1 MGRLGFHGK
10 YTWAVF
16 AIEQLNSTVASP
28 IRDGLY
34 WRIPGTHLKSLIIL
48 FSPPA
53 IFQKYV
59 LRRWPGHGA
68 PRVVDDCVGPDN
80 PVRFIDAFVDG
91 LDLVAASFS
100 RVEPK

>member
-59 LRRWPGHGA
+59 LRRSPGHGA